1 MIARVMR
8 LGGTLALV
16 VGLAC
21 PAASVQ
27 QAIGVGVDYMGYSL
41 DEGLGADAVQL
52 FMIPV
57 AVRLPLGDAVSLD
70 LAATWAQGKVE
81 REDTDFTLQGVTD
94 TRLKLNWSAT
104 PWALVSV
111 GASPPHRQLDA

>member
-21 PAASVQ
+21 PAASAQ

-57 AVRLPLGDAVSLD
+57 AVRLPLGARFRS
-70 LAATWAQGKVE
+70 TWQPHGRRGRSNVRTPTSRS
-81 REDTDFTLQGVTD
+81 RE
-94 TRLKLNWSAT
+94 
-104 PWALVSV
+104 
-111 GASPPHRQLDA
+111 